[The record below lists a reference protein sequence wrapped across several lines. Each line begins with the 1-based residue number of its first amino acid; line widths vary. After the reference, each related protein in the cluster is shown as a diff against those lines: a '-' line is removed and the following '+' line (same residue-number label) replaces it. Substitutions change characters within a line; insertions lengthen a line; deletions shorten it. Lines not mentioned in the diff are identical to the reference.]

1 MNGTPFVGQYR
12 RYVPELKKMV
22 VETMREERLSDKEAD
37 RRFNLPHTRAAAWKR
52 INFIDRLPPAM
63 PGVSIMLYRAG

>member
-1 MNGTPFVGQYR
+1 
-12 RYVPELKKMV
+12 MV